1 MYKTTVMRNKN
12 KWSLLLLLLLC
23 AGKLQAQ
30 VDPHFSQYYTY
41 PAWLNPALT
50 GAFDGSYRV
59 SGIYRNQW
67 GNVGTP
73 FSTTGLSGEFT
84 TDKNI
89 NAGVSVLRQT
99 AGDGG
104 YSYSTAYGNVAYTG
118 LRFGKEGLQRVYFG
132 LQFGVMQRRFD
143 RDKLTFG
150 SQWNPI
156 TGFSGTNASEIL
168 NRTSAMA
175 FDAGAG
181 IMYFDAAPDKKA
193 NVFGGVAFSHLSQP
207 DDKFSATGTEKFP
220 VRYTLHGG
228 VRIAVSDVFNITP
241 NALYVKQRTAEEKM
255 LGAYGQ
261 YKVSDE
267 VSVMLGAN
275 YRFKDAISPYIGFTS
290 KGWGLGA
297 SYDVNRSDLGKM
309 AGSTNS
315 FEISLTFIGKKS
327 VKTPQVEFV
336 CPRL

>member
-1 MYKTTVMRNKN
+1 MRNKY
-12 KWSLLLLLLLC
+12 KWLLLLLPLLC
-23 AGKLQAQ
+23 AGKLRAQ
-30 VDPHFSQYYTY
+30 VDPHFSQYYIY

-73 FSTTGLSGEFT
+73 FSTTGLSAEFT
-84 TDKNI
+84 TEKNI

-104 YSYSTAYGNVAYTG
+104 YSYTTAYGNVAYTG
-118 LRFGKEGLQRVYFG
+118 LRFGKEGLQRVAFG
-132 LQFGVMQRRFD
+132 LQAGLIQRRFD
-143 RDKLTFG
+143 RNKMTFG

-156 TGFSGTNASEIL
+156 TGFSSTAPGDVL

-181 IMYFDAAPDKKA
+181 VVYFDAAPNKKA
-193 NVFGGVAFSHLSQP
+193 NLFGGVSFSHLSQA

-220 VRYTLHGG
+220 VRYTIHGG
-228 VRIAVSDVFNITP
+228 VRITLSEDFSVTP
-241 NALYVKQRTAEEKM
+241 NALYLKQRTAEEKM
-255 LGAYGQ
+255 LGAYAQ
-261 YKVSDE
+261 YKVSDD
-267 VSVMLGAN
+267 VSVMAGGN

-290 KGWGLGA
+290 KGWVLGA
-297 SYDVNRSDLGKM
+297 SYDVNNSDLGKM
-309 AGSTNS
+309 VGSSNS
-315 FEISLTFIGKKS
+315 FEISLSFIGRKA